1 MFKGKFIKSADEN
14 NTDDQ
19 FEIDETIVDEVSNAE
34 EFADVEISNE
44 DIMDAIEAI
53 DALAEA
59 VIEKANVEEKEIDAD
74 TLLDEVRDLIDEE
87 PSEEEEEISEEEEL
101 PEELTNSAVRVMVSE
116 DGAVEL
122 ESTPDEVYD
131 SDIDDVACTV
141 FDTCDEYPVDIEE
154 TAPAEE
160 TEDDVLVIGNSNA
173 KNFKKGYIV
182 LKSSANKKAW
192 SSAVKKVKKMVGSK
206 KAFTAAH
213 WAIVSAVAK
222 KEEEDEKLKK
232 KIECKLIKILRSNKD
247 LKAKLLKSSDEFDSE
262 GQPIAETKPEETAGT
277 EVGHQEEQSPTDT
290 TSPEE
295 VDSQSGNPVVDPDKE
310 VEGTS
315 DDIVLPEGESIVME
329 VPLTNSKKKITLKK
343 VVSNKRK
350 NYAVY
355 KVLKSTRELE
365 TLDGKVIKC
374 GKVAYA
380 FRNTG
385 IGLIACAARYADTGK
400 GNYKP
405 VMSKNNTVV
414 IGRGKKE
421 APVFQNA
428 EKIVI
433 LKRVAS
439 ARSQGRLE
447 AKKEALL
454 NARNNSRRVAPTR
467 RPLKSDKYWMV
478 AGDTDTEMIDR
489 DEYMKRYG
497 EEPDEKDAVD
507 ASRKM
512 NVRNRPV
519 TSRKA
524 HARRPVASARRPV
537 TSRKPVMSKAEK
549 EAKLS
554 AIMAKRDARTQVQSA
569 RNHEKELRRMYDKEE
584 RARLF
589 QSSQKEMNEEKK
601 AIKSNNT
608 RNAETMNKLYKG
620 MF

>member
-74 TLLDEVRDLIDEE
+74 ELLDEVRDLIDEE
-87 PSEEEEEISEEEEL
+87 PEEEEEIVEDEEL

-122 ESTPDEVYD
+122 ESTPDEIYD

-141 FDTCDEYPVDIEE
+141 FDTCDVPDLEIEE

-160 TEDDVLVIGNSNA
+160 TEDDVLVIGNSKA

-192 SSAVKKVKKMVGSK
+192 SNAVKKVKKMVGSK
-206 KAFTAAH
+206 KKFNAAH
-213 WAIVSAVAK
+213 WAIVSAIAK
-222 KEEEDEKLKK
+222 KEEENEKLKK
-232 KIECKLIKILRSNKD
+232 KIECKLIKILRSNKQF
-247 LKAKLLKSSDEFDSE
+247 KAKLLKSSEEFDSE
-262 GQPIAETKPEETAGT
+262 GQPINETTPEETAGT
-277 EVGHQEEQSPTDT
+277 EVGYQEEGSPTSE

-295 VDSQSGNPVVDPDKE
+295 VDSQSGNPTVNPDKE

-315 DDIVLPEGESIVME
+315 DDIVLPEGDTVALE
-329 VPLTNSKKKITLKK
+329 VPLTNSKKKITLQK

-350 NYAVY
+350 NYNVY
-355 KVLKSTRELE
+355 KVLKSTRELA

-374 GKVAYA
+374 GKIAYA
-380 FRNTG
+380 FKNTG
-385 IGLIACAARYADTGK
+385 VGLIACAARYADTGK

-405 VMSKNNTVV
+405 VMSKNNTIV
-414 IGRGKKE
+414 IGRGKSE
-421 APVFQNA
+421 APVFSNA
-428 EKIVI
+428 EKLII
-433 LKRVAS
+433 AKKIAS
-439 ARSQGRLE
+439 ARNQGRLE
-447 AKKEALL
+447 AQKQALL
-454 NARNNSRRVAPTR
+454 NARRPVKQDNEARKPFGRPTVNSAHTPERTPA
-467 RPLKSDKYWMV
+467 
-478 AGDTDTEMIDR
+478 
-489 DEYMKRYG
+489 
-497 EEPDEKDAVD
+497 
-507 ASRKM
+507 RK
-512 NVRNRPV
+512 PV
-519 TSRKA
+519 TS
-524 HARRPVASARRPV
+524 ARAPVAP
-537 TSRKPVMSKAEK
+537 RKPVMSKAEK
-549 EAKLS
+549 EAKLT
-554 AIMAKRDARTQVQSA
+554 AIMARRDARTQVQSA

-608 RNAETMNKLYKG
+608 RNAETMNKIYKG

>member
-19 FEIDETIVDEVSNAE
+19 FEIDETIVDGVSNAE

-87 PSEEEEEISEEEEL
+87 PAEEEEEISEEEEL

-141 FDTCDEYPVDIEE
+141 FDTCDVPDLEIEE
-154 TAPAEE
+154 TAPSED
-160 TEDDVLVIGNSNA
+160 TKDDVLVIGNSRA

-192 SSAVKKVKKMVGSK
+192 SSAVKKVKKMIGSK
-206 KAFTAAH
+206 KTFTPAH
-213 WAIVSAVAK
+213 WAIVSAIAK
-222 KEEEDEKLKK
+222 KEEENEKLKK
-232 KIECKLIKILRSNKD
+232 KIECKLIKILRSNKA

-277 EVGHQEEQSPTDT
+277 EVGHQEEQSPTST

-329 VPLTNSKKKITLKK
+329 APLTNSKKKITLQKL
-343 VVSNKRK
+343 VSNKRK
-350 NYAVY
+350 GYNIY

-374 GKVAYA
+374 GKIAYA
-380 FRNTG
+380 FKNTG
-385 IGLIACAARYADTGK
+385 IGLIVCAARYADTGK

-428 EKIVI
+428 ERIVI
-433 LKRVAS
+433 LKKIAS

-447 AKKEALL
+447 GKKEALL
-454 NARNNSRRVAPTR
+454 NARRNEVAPSR
-467 RPLKSDKYWMV
+467 RPLKSDKYWM
-478 AGDTDTEMIDR
+478 DDEEMLTKE
-489 DEYMKRYG
+489 EYEKKYG
-497 EEPDEKDAVD
+497 KEPDEKDAID

-519 TSRKA
+519 S
-524 HARRPVASARRPV
+524 SARRPV
-537 TSRKPVMSKAEK
+537 EPVAPRKPVMSKAEK
-549 EAKLS
+549 EAKLA
-554 AIMAKRDARTQVQSA
+554 AIMAKRDARTQIQSA
-569 RNHEKELRRMYDKEE
+569 RNREKELRCMYDKEE

-608 RNAETMNKLYKG
+608 RNAETMNKLYNG

>member
-87 PSEEEEEISEEEEL
+87 PAEEEEISEEEEL

-141 FDTCDEYPVDIEE
+141 FDTCNVPDLEIEE
-154 TAPAEE
+154 TAPSED
-160 TEDDVLVIGNSNA
+160 TEDDVLVIGNSKA

-192 SSAVKKVKKMVGSK
+192 SSAVKKVKKMIGSK
-206 KAFTAAH
+206 KTFTPAH
-213 WAIVSAVAK
+213 WAIVSAIAK
-222 KEEEDEKLKK
+222 KEEENEKLKK
-232 KIECKLIKILRSNKD
+232 KIECKLIKILRSNKA

-277 EVGHQEEQSPTDT
+277 EVGHQEEQSPTST

-329 VPLTNSKKKITLKK
+329 APLTNSKKKITLQKL
-343 VVSNKRK
+343 VSNKRK
-350 NYAVY
+350 GYNVY

-374 GKVAYA
+374 GKIAYA
-380 FRNTG
+380 FKNTG
-385 IGLIACAARYADTGK
+385 IGLIVCAARYADTGK

-428 EKIVI
+428 ERLVI
-433 LKRVAS
+433 LKKIAS

-454 NARNNSRRVAPTR
+454 NARRNEVTPVR
-467 RPLKSDKYWMV
+467 RPVKSEKYWI
-478 AGDTDTEMIDR
+478 DDEEMLTKED
-489 DEYMKRYG
+489 YKKKYG
-497 EEPDEKDAVD
+497 TEPDEKDAIE

-512 NVRNRPV
+512 G
-519 TSRKA
+519 
-524 HARRPVASARRPV
+524 ARRPVASARRPV
-537 TSRKPVMSKAEK
+537 TPVAPRKPVMSKAEK
-549 EAKLS
+549 EAKLA
-554 AIMAKRDARTQVQSA
+554 AIMAKRDARTQIQSA
-569 RNHEKELRRMYDKEE
+569 RNREKELRRMYDKEE

-608 RNAETMNKLYKG
+608 RNAETMNKIYKG

>member
-1 MFKGKFIKSADEN
+1 MFKGKFIKSAEGNDEN
-14 NTDDQ
+14 EDQ

-74 TLLDEVRDLIDEE
+74 ELLDEVRDLIDEE
-87 PSEEEEEISEEEEL
+87 PSEEEEIVEDEEL

-122 ESTPDEVYD
+122 ESTPDEIYD

-141 FDTCDEYPVDIEE
+141 FDTCDVPDLEIEE

-160 TEDDVLVIGNSNA
+160 TEDDVLVIGNSKA

-206 KAFTAAH
+206 KKFNAAH
-213 WAIVSAVAK
+213 WAIVSAIAK
-222 KEEEDEKLKK
+222 KEEENEKLKK

-247 LKAKLLKSSDEFDSE
+247 FKAKLLKSSDEFDSE
-262 GQPIAETKPEETAGT
+262 GQPIAETKPEDTAGT
-277 EVGHQEEQSPTDT
+277 EVGYQEEEKPTDA

-295 VDSQSGNPVVDPDKE
+295 VDSQSGNPTVDPDKE
-310 VEGTS
+310 VEGTT
-315 DDIVLPEGESIVME
+315 DDIILPEGDTVALE
-329 VPLTNSKKKITLKK
+329 VPLTNSKKKITLQK
-343 VVSNKRK
+343 VVSNRRK
-350 NYAVY
+350 NYNIY
-355 KVLKSTRELE
+355 KVVKSTKELA

-374 GKVAYA
+374 GKIAYA
-380 FRNTG
+380 FKNTG

-405 VMSKNNTVV
+405 VMSKNTIV
-414 IGRGKKE
+414 IGRGKAE
-421 APVFQNA
+421 APVFANA
-428 EKIVI
+428 EKLVI
-433 LKRVAS
+433 AKKIAS
-439 ARSQGRLE
+439 ARNEGRLE
-447 AKKEALL
+447 AKKQELL
-454 NARNNSRRVAPTR
+454 NAR
-467 RPLKSDKYWMV
+467 RPS
-478 AGDTDTEMIDR
+478 
-489 DEYMKRYG
+489 
-497 EEPDEKDAVD
+497 
-507 ASRKM
+507 
-512 NVRNRPV
+512 
-519 TSRKA
+519 
-524 HARRPVASARRPV
+524 SARRPV
-537 TSRKPVMSKAEK
+537 TSRKQGDEPRRPLARPTAVNSARRPERTPVRRPVVSARKPVTNKPVMSKAEK
-549 EAKLS
+549 EAKLA
-554 AIMAKRDARTQVQSA
+554 AIMARRDARTQVQSA
-569 RNHEKELRRMYDKEE
+569 RNHEKELRQMYDKEE

-608 RNAETMNKLYKG
+608 RNAETMNKIYGK